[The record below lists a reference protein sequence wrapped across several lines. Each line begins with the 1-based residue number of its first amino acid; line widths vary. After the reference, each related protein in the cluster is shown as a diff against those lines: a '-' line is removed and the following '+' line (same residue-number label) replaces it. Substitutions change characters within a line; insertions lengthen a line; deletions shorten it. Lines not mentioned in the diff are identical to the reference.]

1 MNPYTIHFTLLPV
14 ASKSFAHLVLLLFS
28 LTHLFFLPTLPPHSL
43 PPSFSTVPV
52 PCYPP
57 DPVGT
62 NLRQGTEDP
71 ESGDDNDGQ
80 VRPILLLPPLLFQTQ
95 YSPGEDTLLFNA
107 HR

>member
-1 MNPYTIHFTLLPV
+1 MNPYTIPFHTLAGGQQEFCAPRV
-14 ASKSFAHLVLLLFS
+14 
-28 LTHLFFLPTLPPHSL
+28 TPFLSHPPILPPHSL
-43 PPSFSTVPV
+43 PPSFSTIPV